1 MPLAMPALRAFVVAE
16 DMRMAADH
24 LVGDRLDDV
33 AESEFAG
40 LLRHLRVIDDL
51 QQQVAE
57 LLAQIVQVAARDRVG
72 DLVGFLD
79 RVGRDGR
86 KVLLDVPGAAGLRR
100 RAARP

>member
-1 MPLAMPALRAFVVAE
+1 MIACDDIAE
-16 DMRMAADH
+16 
-24 LVGDRLDDV
+24 G
-33 AESEFAG
+33 EFAG
-40 LLRHLRVIDDL
+40 FLGHVRVVDDL

-57 LLAQIVQVAARDRVG
+57 LVAQIVQVAARDGVG

-86 KVLLDVPGAAGLRR
+86 KILLDVPGAAGLRR